1 MPDSEPPE
9 ITHFPA
15 TEATAG
21 VPLELHA
28 MVVDDVNVSEVS
40 LHYRLEGESIFETIV
55 MVYCPG
61 CIDTYRATI
70 PGSEMTGGSLEY
82 YINATDGLNYATHP
96 ADNPDEE
103 PHVVEIT
110 VPETDGPEI
119 FHIPVTAGNEGW
131 SIEIYAT
138 LSDESGIQGARLHY
152 RRPGEPYT
160 TVEMEKCTSCI
171 DAYTATIPGSA
182 INATTIEY
190 YIEADDGVNVA
201 TDPGADAEAAPHRVE
216 INLYPTRPVLNAP
229 GEDDVTSSSVTLSWT
244 PGDDQDLLRYDIY
257 VSRSPG
263 AMGEVIE
270 TLPPEETSLKAS
282 DLDPKTDYYFTVR
295 VLDEGGLHADS
306 EQLPVTTKASVNWML
321 VIAVLVLVAAALVA
335 YAFSKGLIKI

>member
-1 MPDSEPPE
+1 
-9 ITHFPA
+9 
-15 TEATAG
+15 
-21 VPLELHA
+21 
-28 MVVDDVNVSEVS
+28 
-40 LHYRLEGESIFETIV
+40 
-55 MVYCPG
+55 
-61 CIDTYRATI
+61 
-70 PGSEMTGGSLEY
+70 
-82 YINATDGLNYATHP
+82 
-96 ADNPDEE
+96 
-103 PHVVEIT
+103 
-110 VPETDGPEI
+110 
-119 FHIPVTAGNEGW
+119 
-131 SIEIYAT
+131 
-138 LSDESGIQGARLHY
+138 
-152 RRPGEPYT
+152 
-160 TVEMEKCTSCI
+160 
-171 DAYTATIPGSA
+171 
-182 INATTIEY
+182 
-190 YIEADDGVNVA
+190 
-201 TDPGADAEAAPHRVE
+201 VE